1 MNTTETEAPDTGCNV
16 RTLRDDELEA
26 VTGGT
31 LSNQIKM
38 ISPIGN
44 QDGTG

>member
-1 MNTTETEAPDTGCNV
+1 MNTIETEAPDTACNV
-16 RTLRDDELEA
+16 RTLRDDELQV

-38 ISPIGN
+38 ISPIGY